1 MFHIAITHY
10 KNLISYISVGIWWF
24 GTAGFQF
31 FFSILHFILFVLN
44 FVFCTIDSTVFLKF
58 FKICSSYV
66 NGTFMFTE
74 ILLLPDTLTTSFSS
88 ALFSSGVSVQRYHF
102 FSILLFLGDFTDG
115 RLLHDVEVHPSMG
128 RSTLCHPN
136 YHLGMKKFKVNKSSC
151 NFISKEANFI
161 KRYICFDELH
171 DMEPWCSAYHY
182 YTTSFN

>member
-102 FSILLFLGDFTDG
+102 FFNSAFSRRFYRWEIVTWC
-115 RLLHDVEVHPSMG
+115 
-128 RSTLCHPN
+128 RSTSVNGQINLVSSMSRVDLLTPGHPN
-136 YHLGMKKFKVNKSSC
+136 ISSG
-151 NFISKEANFI
+151 NEKI
-161 KRYICFDELH
+161 
-171 DMEPWCSAYHY
+171 
-182 YTTSFN
+182 